1 MTPSLAAL
9 EALVRSLPQR
19 YPSLL
24 IDRIDA
30 VVPGSEARGLKCVTI
45 NEPCF
50 EGHFPGY
57 PVLPGVLVLEA
68 LVQLSILLAHT
79 TDPSL
84 PTAVAGIDA
93 VRFKRQVVPGDRLR
107 LEARMA
113 GPSVYQVQAWVG
125 NDLAAEAKIT
135 LGAPAAAALTG

>member
-1 MTPSLAAL
+1 MTPSLSEL
-9 EALVRSLPQR
+9 EALIRTLPHR

-30 VVPGSEARGLKCVTI
+30 VVSGIEARGLKCVTI

-68 LVQLSILLAHT
+68 LVQLCILLAHT
-79 TDPSL
+79 TDPGL
-84 PTAVAGIDA
+84 PTAVSGIETA
-93 VRFKRQVVPGDRLR
+93 RFKRQVVPGDRLR
-107 LEARMA
+107 LETRVA
-113 GPSVYQVQAWVG
+113 GPSIYQVQAWVAD
-125 NDLAAEAKIT
+125 DLAAEAKIT
-135 LGAPAAAALTG
+135 LGTPGAAAPAG